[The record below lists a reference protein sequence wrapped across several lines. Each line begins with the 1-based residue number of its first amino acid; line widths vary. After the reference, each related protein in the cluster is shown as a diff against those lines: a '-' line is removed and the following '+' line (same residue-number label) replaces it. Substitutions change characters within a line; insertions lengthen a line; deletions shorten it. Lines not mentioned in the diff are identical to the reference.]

1 MKRMK
6 KLYALVLVMVAM
18 VLNVQAQNDPKA
30 KKILDAVSNTVK
42 AYKTISASF
51 SIKSLTSRGVNNGTK
66 TGTIVT
72 KGQKYVLKEGKTE
85 ILCDGAKTY
94 NYDGSK
100 TITVSAV
107 EESGQ
112 TLTPQKILSGSY
124 DKDFIYRLVGTKG
137 NLHEIEMKPID
148 TRKNFSKVN
157 IFVDKAKNMIVR
169 AVILDKGNNTVQVSF
184 SNMVP
189 NKNLADNLFAFNPA
203 KYPKDVEILD

>member
-6 KLYALVLVMVAM
+6 KLYSIVLVMVAM
-18 VLNVQAQNDPKA
+18 FLQVSAQNDPNA
-30 KKILDAVSNTVK
+30 KKILEAVSNTVK
-42 AYKTISASF
+42 GYKTISASF
-51 SIKSLTSRGVNNGTK
+51 SIKSVSSRGVNNGTK
-66 TGTIVT
+66 SGTIVT

-124 DKDFIYRLVGTKG
+124 DKDFTYRLIGTKG

-157 IFVDKAKNMIVR
+157 IFVDKTKNMIVR

-189 NKNLADNLFAFNPA
+189 NKNLADNLFAFNPG

>member
-1 MKRMK
+1 MK
-6 KLYALVLVMVAM
+6 KIYTVALVLLT
-18 VLNVQAQNDPKA
+18 VLLQADAQNDPNA

-42 AYKTISASF
+42 SYKTISAGF
-51 SIKSLTSRGVNNGTK
+51 TIKSVTSRGVNNGTK

-107 EESGQ
+107 EESVQ

-124 DKDFIYRLVGTKG
+124 DKDFIYRLIGTKG

-148 TRKNFSKVN
+148 SRKNFSKVN
-157 IFVDKAKNMIVR
+157 IFVDKLKNMIVR

-184 SNMVP
+184 TNLVP
-189 NKNLADNLFAFNPA
+189 NKNLADQLFTFNPA

>member
-1 MKRMK
+1 MK
-6 KLYALVLVMVAM
+6 KLYVLVLVMVAM

-124 DKDFIYRLVGTKG
+124 DKDFIYRLVGTKV

>member
-1 MKRMK
+1 MK
-6 KLYALVLVMVAM
+6 KLYALVLVMVVM

-157 IFVDKAKNMIVR
+157 IFVDKAKKMIVR

>member
-1 MKRMK
+1 MK
-6 KLYALVLVMVAM
+6 KLYALVLVMVVM

>member
-1 MKRMK
+1 MK
-6 KLYALVLVMVAM
+6 KLYSIALVILVMAFQA
-18 VLNVQAQNDPKA
+18 QAQNDPNA
-30 KKILDAVSNTVK
+30 KKILDAVSKTVK
-42 AYKTISASF
+42 TYKTISAGF
-51 SIKSLTSRGVNNGTK
+51 SIKSVSSRGVNNGTK

-72 KGQKYVLKEGKTE
+72 KGEKYVLKEGKTE

-107 EESGQ
+107 EDAGQ

-124 DKDFIYRLVGTKG
+124 DKDFTYRLVATKA
-137 NLHEIEMKPID
+137 NVHEIEMKPID
-148 TRKNFSKVN
+148 SRKNFSKVN
-157 IFVDKAKNMIVR
+157 IFVDKVKNMITR

-184 SNMVP
+184 TNLVP
-189 NKNLADNLFAFNPA
+189 NKNLADNLFVFNPS

>member
-1 MKRMK
+1 MN
-6 KLYALVLVMVAM
+6 KLYSIVLVMVAM
-18 VLNVQAQNDPKA
+18 FLQVNAQNDPNA

-42 AYKTISASF
+42 GYKTISAGF
-51 SIKSLTSRGVNNGTK
+51 SIKSVTSRGVNNGTK
-66 TGTIVT
+66 TGTIIT

-85 ILCDGAKTY
+85 ILCDGIKTY

-107 EESGQ
+107 EESVQ

-124 DKDFIYRLVGTKG
+124 DKDFTYRLVATKG

-148 TRKNFSKVN
+148 NRKNFSKVN
-157 IFVDKAKNMIVR
+157 IFVDKNKNMIVR

-184 SNMVP
+184 TNIVP
-189 NKNLADNLFAFNPA
+189 NKNLADNLFAFNA
-203 KYPKDVEILD
+203 SKYPKDVEILD